1 MKKNRLVVALA
12 ILFAGSTAYGL
23 DVSDGSGA
31 SYNPLQTAVPAL
43 SIAPDAVGGGMGD
56 VGAATAPD
64 LASQY
69 WNPSKYIKKLKI
81 YLYKQRKSKYSLLTF
96 HFKYNISKFHCSFK
110 V

>member
-1 MKKNRLVVALA
+1 MKKNRLVLA
-12 ILFAGSTAYGL
+12 FAMFFAGSTVFGL
-23 DVSDGSGA
+23 DVSDNGGT

-69 WNPSKYIKKLKI
+69 WNPSKYALAKSRGGLSVSYTLWLRKI
-81 YLYKQRKSKYSLLTF
+81 
-96 HFKYNISKFHCSFK
+96 
-110 V
+110 